1 MIEEER
7 MSTETEKD
15 NSREKKEDV
24 ICCITHSIMYT
35 VYSVML
41 DACVVLLV
49 KYNVVVRCACHD
61 ASTFYDGVVKGI
73 YSFKLQMSHET

>member
-1 MIEEER
+1 MMIEEER
-7 MSTETEKD
+7 MRTETEKD

-49 KYNVVVRCACHD
+49 KNNVVVRCAC
-61 ASTFYDGVVKGI
+61 GV
-73 YSFKLQMSHET
+73 FKLRI

>member
-1 MIEEER
+1 MMIEEER
-7 MSTETEKD
+7 MRTETEKD

-24 ICCITHSIMYT
+24 ICCITHSVIMYT

-49 KYNVVVRCACHD
+49 KNNVVVRCAC
-61 ASTFYDGVVKGI
+61 GV
-73 YSFKLQMSHET
+73 FKLRI

>member
-7 MSTETEKD
+7 MRTETEKD

-35 VYSVML
+35 VYSVIML

-49 KYNVVVRCACHD
+49 KNNVVVRCAC
-61 ASTFYDGVVKGI
+61 GV
-73 YSFKLQMSHET
+73 FKLRI